1 MSPRP
6 RAETLDAQS
15 SSESDYSQLVLRRV
29 RKWFLTLNPDLAES
43 EPYSALWFELRDTE
57 RKLFTGTSL
66 DVSDIEA
73 VIETAIQ
80 LGYSSRTE
88 QRI

>member
-6 RAETLDAQS
+6 RSETLDAQNS
-15 SSESDYSQLVLRRV
+15 GDGNDSQLVLRRV
-29 RKWFLTLNPDLAES
+29 RKWFLMLNPDLAES
-43 EPYSALWFELRDTE
+43 EPYSALWLELRDTE

-88 QRI
+88 

>member
-43 EPYSALWFELRDTE
+43 EPYSALWLELRDTE

-80 LGYSSRTE
+80 LGYSSRLE
-88 QRI
+88 SK